1 MIRARELLLTIIIFD
16 SAMKYKSNSLLKMV
30 STIRISLFVAA
41 LTLLTA
47 CNGSSEIQG
56 GDQLNQ
62 GTENLPGEGTE
73 NQPDEDTEEQPTEG
87 TENQPDDDTEEQPT
101 EGTENQPGDDTE
113 EQPGEDT
120 ETDADTPNADLY
132 LIIGQSNSAGRDTN
146 FDHEGADA
154 PSSEVLLFTDGN
166 TFVTATQP
174 LNESSGVRKTLEQGV
189 HLGLEFGKAM
199 NQDNGRQVYLV
210 ANSRGGTKIT
220 EWKKDRDTGFF
231 ENSVQRVKDA
241 EAACSCALTGI
252 LWHQGEGN
260 VSSSDG
266 SYPAWYFTSLAEMI
280 EEYRSEL
287 GEVPFIVGQL
297 FQVDKNNNFNNDLRQ
312 VSDAD
317 FGASEV
323 DWVSS
328 ESLTTLDGTH
338 FDAAS
343 MRTFGSRYATVM
355 QQFIN

>member
-1 MIRARELLLTIIIFD
+1 
-16 SAMKYKSNSLLKMV
+16 MKYKSNSLLKMV

-73 NQPDEDTEEQPTEG
+73 NQPDEDTEEQPTEGTENQPDDDTEEQPTEG

-174 LNESSGVRKTLEQGV
+174 LNEFSGVRKTLEQGV
-189 HLGLEFGKAM
+189 HLCLL
-199 NQDNGRQVYLV
+199 Y
-210 ANSRGGTKIT
+210 T
-220 EWKKDRDTGFF
+220 
-231 ENSVQRVKDA
+231 
-241 EAACSCALTGI
+241 
-252 LWHQGEGN
+252 
-260 VSSSDG
+260 
-266 SYPAWYFTSLAEMI
+266 
-280 EEYRSEL
+280 
-287 GEVPFIVGQL
+287 
-297 FQVDKNNNFNNDLRQ
+297 
-312 VSDAD
+312 SDAAD
-317 FGASEV
+317 E
-323 DWVSS
+323 
-328 ESLTTLDGTH
+328 
-338 FDAAS
+338 
-343 MRTFGSRYATVM
+343 
-355 QQFIN
+355 